1 MKTGFTT
8 GMVIGGVVGAMIY
21 MVSNGD
27 MNMKRIKKR
36 IMRMG
41 KDMCKSSRRLMSN
54 IGDMMH

>member
-27 MNMKRIKKR
+27 MNMKRTKNASCEWAKICVKAPGVLCL
-36 IMRMG
+36 I
-41 KDMCKSSRRLMSN
+41 LA
-54 IGDMMH
+54 I

>member
-27 MNMKRIKKR
+27 MNMKRTKTHHANGQR
-36 IMRMG
+36 YV
-41 KDMCKSSRRLMSN
+41 
-54 IGDMMH
+54 